1 MVWRQSE
8 KSLERRGEESRSTEE
23 REREM
28 VGRCGVQ
35 WDDSVNSIELLP
47 MRDLR
52 QCKIES
58 F

>member
-1 MVWRQSE
+1 MVWRLSE

-23 REREM
+23 SV
-28 VGRCGVQ
+28 VGSSG
-35 WDDSVNSIELLP
+35 DDSVNSIELLP
-47 MRDLR
+47 MRDLG